1 MITVVRKTHIYYFS
15 CLKFFKYV
23 LYKNEKKNLYT
34 PLVFIRVNKLSII
47 FAFYI
52 TVDIFIVVVEL

>member
-23 LYKNEKKNLYT
+23 LYKNEKKKPIYT
-34 PLVFIRVNKLSII
+34 TRIYSCKQII
-47 FAFYI
+47 DYFCFLHNCRHIYRCC
-52 TVDIFIVVVEL
+52 